1 MENSI
6 AFPIHFGVRR
16 VAEFFRWLIL
26 LMNNDTSPQSI
37 DVAES
42 LKLLAQFCQS
52 YHFLMHKVT
61 SFQSLK
67 VRFTDL
73 IKRKMDLCD
82 FERLFSI

>member
-1 MENSI
+1 MALLVI
-6 AFPIHFGVRR
+6 
-16 VAEFFRWLIL
+16 VAHAP
-26 LMNNDTSPQSI
+26 TVQTPQSI
-37 DVAES
+37 DVDES

-61 SFQSLK
+61 SLKSLE
-67 VRFTDL
+67 VRFNDL

>member
-1 MENSI
+1 MSSI
-6 AFPIHFGVRR
+6 D
-16 VAEFFRWLIL
+16 LITL
-26 LMNNDTSPQSI
+26 KIQIVGAPQSI
-37 DVAES
+37 EVAES